1 MHESKSVLNFKTVRE
16 NYTINSGWSMHARL
30 CYYVDYRT
38 LFLPLTK
45 GIANCN
51 QHPSWMESFTADHKH
66 VQTSTHGRLNHHLEV
81 QHIVFWRYI
90 RSPALSTFLSSWDCM
105 AAKRS
110 APMSCCWCSD
120 HDVGTGAQTQGLLY
134 RWPWTIKCLV
144 QQQTV
149 LANVSSP
156 EKWIT
161 IKTNTRLLFVL
172 RPNGPWLN

>member
-1 MHESKSVLNFKTVRE
+1 MHESKSVLNFITVRE

-81 QHIVFWRYI
+81 QHIVLWRYI

-110 APMSCCWCSD
+110 APMSCCRCSD
-120 HDVGTGAQTQGLLY
+120 HGVGTCAQTQGLLY

-161 IKTNTRLLFVL
+161 TKTNTR
-172 RPNGPWLN
+172 